1 MSRAFLVL
9 HGYTN
14 RRPVGH
20 WQRRLVEALRADGE
34 LAVYPALPDTDDPR
48 LDDWLEAVRTEL
60 ELLPSGAER
69 VVVAHSL
76 GAITWLHLAQRGEVQ
91 PPVDRV
97 LLVAPPG
104 PSGLASELPR
114 FVLPPLDGAAVRA
127 AARDTLVV
135 GSDAD
140 PWCPE
145 GVAETY
151 AVPLGLRSA
160 LVPGAQHFALDEG
173 WGPWPEVIAW
183 ARDPGSVWA

>member
-1 MSRAFLVL
+1 M
-9 HGYTN
+9 
-14 RRPVGH
+14 
-20 WQRRLVEALRADGE
+20 
-34 LAVYPALPDTDDPR
+34 
-48 LDDWLEAVRTEL
+48 
-60 ELLPSGAER
+60 
-69 VVVAHSL
+69 
-76 GAITWLHLAQRGEVQ
+76 Q

-104 PSGLASELPR
+104 PSGLAAELPR
-114 FVLPPLDGAAVRA
+114 FVLPALDGAAVRA